1 MTTPST
7 AARLSAAAH
16 SPALPRPVSPH
27 ATSTPAGP
35 RRSLVMR
42 KYHISSLRPDG
53 GIHQSEQIGP
63 ALPLF
68 EAAFSGF
75 ARSTLIQTTNG
86 PVAIE
91 DLLPGDQVVTAEY
104 GPTRLL
110 WVGSMTL
117 VPKANGDTPPES
129 RMTRVMPEA
138 FGMGKPMSNVMF
150 GPGARLLTPA
160 ARLRQHMGNEPVL
173 APVRHL
179 VDGNSVI
186 EITPPRPVTVY
197 HLCLEKHATI
207 NAGGLWV
214 ESYHPG
220 SGFERKM
227 GEKMLGLFLSFF
239 PHIRAP
245 HEFGGLSHLRLPL
258 VSPEGLEAA

>member
-1 MTTPST
+1 MATPSP
-7 AARLSAAAH
+7 AARLSAATQ
-16 SPALPRPVSPH
+16 STTLPRPASPVG
-27 ATSTPAGP
+27 APTPATP

-42 KYHISSLRPDG
+42 KYQISSLRPNG
-53 GIHQSEQIGP
+53 ELRQSEQIGP

-75 ARSTLIQTTNG
+75 ARGTLIQTEQG
-86 PVAIE
+86 PIAIE
-91 DLLPGDQVVTAEY
+91 DLLPGDQVITAEY

-117 VPKANGDTPPES
+117 VPKADGDTPPES

-160 ARLRQHMGNEPVL
+160 GRLRQHMGNELVL
-173 APVRHL
+173 APLRHL
-179 VDGNSVI
+179 IDGNAVI

-207 NAGGLWV
+207 NAGGLSV

-239 PHIRAP
+239 PHINAP

-258 VSPEGLEAA
+258 VSPDGLEIA